1 MCHRKESGFW
11 GSESNL
17 KLGRFNMLFPYLSS
31 WTGCLSGPEAVN
43 GAGRLLWWCTR
54 LVRPWQHCPTHFS
67 LTITPP
73 PRPFLVSYYAPILL
87 SGRGSATWRRQ
98 TFFTCFHWCF
108 QQWWTIL
115 NPSKEICNGS
125 VTSAL
130 YKNATRTTR
139 EIRKERCVRTLENG
153 C

>member
-73 PRPFLVSYYAPILL
+73 PPPLPCIILPTDTPER
-87 SGRGSATWRRQ
+87 SWQCHMTP
-98 TFFTCFHWCF
+98 TNVFTCFHWCF